1 MKPNGWEEAGFPEI
15 RFRNPAEVLTPLM
28 QAMYEMGMV
37 TGKGAGT
44 NVIGLPRPETRFSK
58 KLNVIDYLSSVDR
71 YLSEWSKK
79 FVDIEK
85 FKQIYPVREYHDTHP
100 DEPELPT
107 WTLDKILEDLG
118 EERIQLKRFDPIYM
132 AEWLLQTRRIM
143 RYFEYVLTPIR
154 TRMTTL
160 DRYVSG
166 DSYGDSYRYI
176 YTDGNGSLFEELS
189 NMEPESG
196 IPFFWAKSK
205 DNMEVE
211 YTYPG
216 NGGGVYRRA
225 GGMADNNSGKG
236 SWTDD
241 RTIPERYNIYVD
253 TAYYDILDSVW
264 LVRSELSYHL
274 RENDEY
280 IHEPILQSWTEQWH
294 PGAEGVDLIQYFD
307 IDYEKFS
314 NYQGPEECSYYRSGS
329 IWVNVATKYDT
340 AFLGR

>member
-15 RFRNPAEVLTPLM
+15 RFRNPFEVLNPVM
-28 QAMYEMGMV
+28 QAIHEMGMV
-37 TGKGAGT
+37 TGNGA
-44 NVIGLPRPETRFSK
+44 VHPLRRFSK
-58 KLNVIDYLSSVDR
+58 KLNVPDYLSSIDR
-71 YLSEWSKK
+71 YLNSWSKK

-85 FKQIYPVREYHDTHP
+85 FKQIYPVREYHDTSP

-166 DSYGDSYRYI
+166 DSYGDSYEYF
-176 YTDGNGSLFEELS
+176 YTSGNGSYLEELS

-205 DNMEVE
+205 DNRKVE

-216 NGGGVYRRA
+216 NGGGVYRGA
-225 GGMADNNSGKG
+225 GGGVNSYLGYG
-236 SWTDD
+236 SWQDY
-241 RTIPERYNIYVD
+241 RNIPERYNIYVN

-264 LVRSELSYHL
+264 LVRSELDYRL
-274 RENDEY
+274 MENGEY
-280 IHEPILQSWTEQWH
+280 IHEPSRQFWTEQWH
-294 PGAEGVDLIQYFD
+294 PGAEGVDLNQYFD

-314 NYQGPEECSYYRSGS
+314 NYQGPESCSYNRSGN
-329 IWVNVATKYDT
+329 IHVNVATKYDT